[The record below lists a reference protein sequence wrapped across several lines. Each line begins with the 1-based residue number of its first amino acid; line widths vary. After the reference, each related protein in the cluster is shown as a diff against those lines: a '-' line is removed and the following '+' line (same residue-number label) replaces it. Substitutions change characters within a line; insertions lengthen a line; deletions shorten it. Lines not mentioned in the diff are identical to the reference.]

1 MAAFL
6 GLFLHLHHR
15 LASTMGS
22 ITDNWGRGDLVLV
35 IQSLPAVKS

>member
-6 GLFLHLHHR
+6 GLFLHLHR

-22 ITDNWGRGDLVLV
+22 ITDNWGRGDLVLF